1 MTKLEVASVEIKNT
15 GSIGR
20 LYDKVSRMMATLR
33 VLFFLLCV
41 ALPCQP
47 LSAADTPPS
56 KPATPATDDAF
67 DQGLYEDALPNAQG
81 PKLRPGDW
89 GVTMTADISVD
100 YTFKDTPSDKF
111 KIGYHIQL
119 NGVAL
124 IFPTLI
130 RGNATI
136 KTNTSG
142 YLAKWTT
149 GQCLL
154 QVDVAA
160 VPYEI
165 TVSKEGEE
173 KLKLALQFKQKILE
187 DWQSLCT
194 FLDAPDRRF
203 YTRGEPEKWIA
214 DALQKA
220 DPSLEKLIVP
230 ISPKNKTETKFKVSK
245 YSVKDG
251 NIGSADVEGT
261 GTVIIQPPAQLPEEK
276 K

>member
-1 MTKLEVASVEIKNT
+1 MLV
-15 GSIGR
+15 
-20 LYDKVSRMMATLR
+20 LR
-33 VLFFLLCV
+33 SLILLLFLT
-41 ALPCQP
+41 LPCQP
-47 LSAADTPPS
+47 LFAADPKTTPNPGDE
-56 KPATPATDDAF
+56 PF
-67 DQGLYEDALPNAQG
+67 DQGLFEDALPKTQAA
-81 PKLRPGDW
+81 KAKPGDW
-89 GVTMTADISVD
+89 GFTMTADIAVD
-100 YTFKDTPSDKF
+100 YTFADATMGKF
-111 KIGYHIQL
+111 KIGYNIQL
-119 NGVAL
+119 SGVAAA
-124 IFPTLI
+124 FPTLI
-130 RGNATI
+130 RGNATV

-165 TVSKEGEE
+165 SVTREGED
-173 KLKLALQFKQKILE
+173 KLKLSLQFKQKILE

-214 DALQKA
+214 EALQKA
-220 DPSLEKLIVP
+220 TPSLDKLTAP
-230 ISPKNKTETKFKVSK
+230 ISPKDKTETKFKITK

-251 NIGSADVEGT
+251 NIGSADVDGSGT
-261 GTVIIQPPAQLPEEK
+261 ITIQPPLLPAEEK

>member
-1 MTKLEVASVEIKNT
+1 MSSTMDILRALILV
-15 GSIGR
+15 
-20 LYDKVSRMMATLR
+20 LTLA
-33 VLFFLLCV
+33 LACQSLL
-41 ALPCQP
+41 
-47 LSAADTPPS
+47 AADTTGKS
-56 KPATPATDDAF
+56 DAATTTTPVKDDSF
-67 DQGLYEDALPNAQG
+67 DQGLFEDALPKTQAPNL
-81 PKLRPGDW
+81 KPGDW
-89 GVTMTADISVD
+89 RLTMSADITVD
-100 YTFKDTPSDKF
+100 YTFADTLKDNF

-119 NGVAL
+119 SGVAPT
-124 IFPTLI
+124 FPTLI

-136 KTNTSG
+136 KTDTSG

-160 VPYEI
+160 VPYEMS
-165 TVSKEGEE
+165 VAKEGDD
-173 KLKLALQFKQKILE
+173 KLKVSLQFKQKILE

-220 DPSLEKLIVP
+220 DPSLDKLMAP
-230 ISPKNKTETKFKVSK
+230 MSPKNKTETKFKVSK

-251 NIGSADVEGT
+251 SIGSANVEGS
-261 GTVIIQPPAQLPEEK
+261 GTITLQPPVQPPEEK